1 MDQVVYIEFGTKLV
15 SLKVSTLRTWFP
27 VWDASRGH
35 IDANP
40 LIQYIAQRVAGRIP
54 GVNAYNGAQEIE
66 RDVHLLFEELSPRNL
81 RDFGEESRKQCVVE
95 MMRNC
100 LNSEIYSQAQP
111 SLPRSRSR
119 FLILCLLANQTVSIR
134 LAEALLQFYNTG
146 AQHIVECENPTALHE
161 WNTALNELRDLISAD
176 ALDNARRYATSSTN
190 RMSNRYQR
198 SGIHD
203 PHAAGLMDFA
213 HGRPRSPP
221 FDEYYRRDGLGVSG
235 RADWSSRGLSLSPEH
250 HQFKSGLS
258 GGVPLYTCAIVNTPV
273 RSSASMS
280 EVERL
285 RIRQAELAGE
295 VNGIKRHIE
304 LMRGN
309 W

>member
-1 MDQVVYIEFGTKLV
+1 
-15 SLKVSTLRTWFP
+15 
-27 VWDASRGH
+27 
-35 IDANP
+35 
-40 LIQYIAQRVAGRIP
+40 
-54 GVNAYNGAQEIE
+54 
-66 RDVHLLFEELSPRNL
+66 
-81 RDFGEESRKQCVVE
+81 
-95 MMRNC
+95 
-100 LNSEIYSQAQP
+100 
-111 SLPRSRSR
+111 
-119 FLILCLLANQTVSIR
+119 LILCLLANQTASIR

-146 AQHIVECENPTALHE
+146 AQHIVECENSTALHE

-213 HGRPRSPP
+213 HGRPRSPS
-221 FDEYYRRDGLGVSG
+221 FDEYYRRDELGVSG

-250 HQFKSGLS
+250 HQFKSGLN
-258 GGVPLYTCAIVNTPV
+258 GGIPLYACAIVNTPA

-295 VNGIKRHIE
+295 VNGIRRHIE